1 MTILERVKLS
11 FEMLGGVSKL
21 KDIYEVY
28 KKISDETEIS
38 KTFDRS
44 IQARIEENSSDSSAF
59 KGEDSFGTAY
69 DKGKGV
75 WYLKSY
81 FPNNE

>member
-28 KKISDETEIS
+28 KKIS
-38 KTFDRS
+38 K
-44 IQARIEENSSDSSAF
+44 QL
-59 KGEDSFGTAY
+59 
-69 DKGKGV
+69 V
-75 WYLKSY
+75 
-81 FPNNE
+81 